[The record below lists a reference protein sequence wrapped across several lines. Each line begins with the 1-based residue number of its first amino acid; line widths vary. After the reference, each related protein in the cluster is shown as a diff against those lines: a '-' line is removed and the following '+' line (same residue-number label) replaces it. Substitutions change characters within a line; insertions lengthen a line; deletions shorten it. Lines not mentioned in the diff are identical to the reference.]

1 MLRIFCLIVVTAGI
15 AACDL
20 TGEPSESEERE
31 LSEGAAATPRAPLST
46 PEAPEVCGTPVAP
59 GGSTVELQVNGQQRS
74 FELYIPQGYD
84 PVDRHAL
91 LFDFHGAG
99 GTGAGQSAYSGVYDV
114 ADSGEFIVASPD
126 ADPVRRTW
134 DFDGGDDADFVAAM
148 VATVETRVCLDSA
161 RIYAM
166 GFSDGATFANVLAC
180 EEGFNLAGIGIVAG
194 GGSARNC
201 QPQGPLGVI
210 VMHGTEDPILP
221 YAGINPDQWAA
232 DWAELNGCETVP
244 ATEDLGQGINRATYA
259 NCPPDGEVVF
269 YRIEGGG
276 HTWPGADQT
285 LLGDVGS
292 TTNALQATLEIAH
305 FFGLVE

>member
-1 MLRIFCLIVVTAGI
+1 LLRLVCVLLVAAALV
-15 AACDL
+15 ACDL
-20 TGEPSESEERE
+20 TGEPSEDEPAVD
-31 LSEGAAATPRAPLST
+31 EGAAATPRAPIST
-46 PEAPEVCGTPVAP
+46 LEAPEICGTPVPP
-59 GGSTVELQVNGQQRS
+59 GATTVTLQVNGQQRS
-74 FELYIPQGYD
+74 FELYVPAGYD

-99 GTGAGQSAYSGVYDV
+99 GTGAGQSTYSGVYAV
-114 ADSGEFIVASPD
+114 ADQGEFVVVSPD

-134 DFDGGDDADFVAAM
+134 DFDGGEDADFVAAM
-148 VATVETRVCLDSA
+148 VSNLETRVCLDTS

-201 QPQGPLGVI
+201 EPRGPLDVMI
-210 VMHGTEDPILP
+210 MHGTDDPILP
-221 YAGINPDQWAA
+221 YAGIQPDQWAA
-232 DWAELNGCETVP
+232 DWAELNGCESVP
-244 ATEDLGQGINRATYA
+244 ATEDLGQGIGRATYVG
-259 NCPPDGEVVF
+259 CPPDGEVVF

-292 TTNALQATLEIAH
+292 TTQALRGTLEIAR
-305 FFGLVE
+305 FFGLIEQ